1 MENRS
6 PSRKNRRRRA
16 QTPGYALPSPGP
28 TIMTAPAV
36 SFSDV
41 HFTWPARGSD
51 ADDPLL
57 AGFHLKVDAAC
68 VTAIVGPSGC
78 GKSTLLKLAAGLVS
92 PAKGTIAVDATE
104 AGQRAYV
111 FQSPTLLPWR
121 TVADNVA
128 LPLDIAGQPEQRSER
143 IETVL
148 ARVELSDAADK
159 LPHQLSGGMQMRA
172 SLARALVTRPRLLL
186 LDEPFSALDAA
197 TRRRVQQV
205 FIRAWSEV
213 QATVIMVT
221 HDIDEAV
228 LLADRVI
235 AVGGRP
241 LQVRA
246 DLPVPLPKPRTPEL
260 RHAPALGKLVRV
272 LEEAL

>member
-1 MENRS
+1 
-6 PSRKNRRRRA
+6 
-16 QTPGYALPSPGP
+16 
-28 TIMTAPAV
+28 MTAPAV
-36 SFSDV
+36 TFSDV
-41 HFTWPARGSD
+41 HFTWPGRGGES
-51 ADDPLL
+51 DDPLL
-57 AGFHLKVDAAC
+57 DGFQLAVEASC

-92 PAKGTIAVDATE
+92 PAAGTIEAGAT
-104 AGQRAYV
+104 APGQRAYV

-128 LPLDIAGQPEQRSER
+128 LPLDIAARPADRAAR
-143 IETVL
+143 IEAAL

-172 SLARALVTRPRLLL
+172 SLARALVTQPRLLL
-186 LDEPFSALDAA
+186 LDEPFSALDAG

-205 FIRAWSEV
+205 FIRAWSAV
-213 QATVIMVT
+213 QATVLMVT

-241 LQVRA
+241 LEVRA
-246 DLPVPLPKPRTPEL
+246 DVPVSLPKPRTPAL
-260 RHAPALGKLVRV
+260 RHAPALGALVRTI
-272 LEEAL
+272 EAAL